1 MSNTASAR
9 KTNLQSDIAD
19 YTFASNFYQGIC
31 DQCES
36 SRERAV
42 ELREARQGAFQAKR
56 ESAENVVMSMLGE
69 KSSALA
75 AAGLKSFYNELAAG
89 EHSAGVLFRIAD
101 ETAKSF
107 RA

>member
-1 MSNTASAR
+1 MSNTAAPR
-9 KTNLQSDIAD
+9 KGIQSDISD
-19 YTFASNFYQGIC
+19 YVIASNFYKVIC

-36 SRERAV
+36 SRERAI

-89 EHSAGVLFRIAD
+89 EHSASVLFKIAD
-101 ETAKSF
+101 ETVKAFK
-107 RA
+107 A